1 MDANANDDILEIDDD
16 IEMEFDAET
25 GEPIAMEVEDEVVE
39 DDSFDA
45 NLALLLDEDTLREIG
60 QARQEALTNFKNARA
75 DWESYIKDCVRW
87 LGLTVSADAE
97 GDLAVE
103 GGCAAV
109 HPILIENVVKF
120 QAKAIQELWPAKGP
134 VRTKIRGLV
143 TPQREAAAS
152 RVRNHMNYQL
162 TEQVPG
168 VYSDFERNLFRVGF
182 MGNGI
187 RKAVWNAGAQAPD
200 PVVVAIEN
208 FYVDPAVSH
217 LRHAPEYIELMEL
230 NPLDMQSKKDS
241 GLFCGHDE
249 QAETLSPNELTEAV
263 YAAMGIDASIQKLGY
278 LVGESHCYLD
288 LNGLDPLV
296 PAGAVAPYVVHFN
309 VGTGTIYAIRRNWEP
324 TDDLRTKV
332 LWYTHDEFIP
342 AFGFYSF
349 GYAHLIG
356 QIAASATATLRT
368 LVDSGQY
375 ANWQGGFKSKDA
387 KFTDSD
393 TPLAFGEFRD
403 VDLSPEDMQ
412 KAFVP
417 IPAKDPSQVL
427 FQLLQFMVAS
437 GQKFADAA
445 DEVVQNGTNYG
456 PVGTTLAL
464 LEASQRFYSSI
475 HKRLHNSQHEFF
487 KLLAR
492 LNFKYL
498 PARVNFVVNNENEFV
513 QATDY
518 NPDAVDVIPASDPNA
533 LSESQRVARAQIE
546 LDMAAKFPQHHDIR
560 EALRRFY
567 SAMGT
572 EGIDK
577 LMPDPASRALTADP
591 MSELQAAM
599 TGRPIKAQMG
609 QNHSAHIAVKEAFL
623 KSPQMQGVNDPS
635 TATGLEILK
644 ANIAEHKVLMFVAQ
658 AMQLAQAQGGN
669 IQDEN
674 VQGAIATQMLQ
685 ISAES
690 GMAGSGPSAE
700 QQMIELNREELEIAR
715 QRIQSQDVRES
726 AKLALKAEELMLK
739 KLDLQS
745 RLRLDAATKVLEHLR
760 ATSDTQQEQL
770 RERVESYEQPN

>member
-1 MDANANDDILEIDDD
+1 MDANAEDDVLELAD
-16 IEMEFDAET
+16 EELEFDSET
-25 GEPIAMEVEDEVVE
+25 GEPIAVEEPE
-39 DDSFDA
+39 PEADDSFDA

-60 QARQEALTNFKNARA
+60 QERQQNLTNLKNARA
-75 DWESYIKDCVRW
+75 DWESHIKQCVKW
-87 LGLTVSADAE
+87 LGIMVDE
-97 GDLAVE
+97 GSESELLVE

-120 QAKAIQELWPAKGP
+120 QAKAIQELWPARGP
-134 VRTKIRGLV
+134 VRTKIRGYV
-143 TPQREAAAS
+143 NPEREAAAS

-187 RKAVWNAGAQAPD
+187 RKAGWNAGVKAPD
-200 PVVVAIEN
+200 PVVVGIEN

-217 LRHAPEYIELMEL
+217 LRHAIEYIEVMEIS
-230 NPLDMQSKKDS
+230 PLDMESKLAS
-241 GLFCGHDE
+241 GLFVECEE
-249 QAETLSPNELTEAV
+249 QPEQIAVNELTEAV
-263 YAAMGIDASIQKLGY
+263 MAAQGFDTTLEKMGYNI
-278 LVGESHCYLD
+278 GESHCYLD
-288 LNGLDPLV
+288 MDGIDPLV
-296 PAGAVAPYVVHFN
+296 PAGTSAPYIVHFN
-309 VGTGTIYAIRRNWEP
+309 VTTGTIYAIRRNWDE
-324 TDDLRTKV
+324 DDTTRAKI
-332 LWYTHDEFIP
+332 LWYAHDEFIP
-342 AFGFYSF
+342 AFGFYAF

-387 KFTDSD
+387 KFTDS
-393 TPLAFGEFRD
+393 TSPLAFGEFRD
-403 VDLSPEDMQ
+403 IDLSPEDMQ

-427 FQLLQFMVAS
+427 FQLLQYMVQS

-487 KLLAR
+487 RLLAR

-513 QATDY
+513 SASDY
-518 NPDAVDVIPASDPNA
+518 DPEAVDVIPSSDPNA

-567 SAMGT
+567 GAMGT

-577 LMPDPASRALTADP
+577 LMPDPESRALSADP

-599 TGRPIKAQMG
+599 TGRPIKAKMG
-609 QNHSAHIAVKEAFL
+609 QNHAAHIAVKEAFL

-644 ANIAEHKVLMFVAQ
+644 ANIAEHKVLIFVAQ

-669 IQDEN
+669 IQDEG

-690 GMAGSGPSAE
+690 GAQGGGPSVE
-700 QQMIELNREELEIAR
+700 QQMIELNLEELEIAR
-715 QRIQSQDVRES
+715 QRIQSQDTRES
-726 AKLALKAEELMLK
+726 AKLALKAEELLLK
-739 KLDLQS
+739 RLDMQS
-745 RLRLDAATKVLEHLR
+745 RIRMESSAKILEHLR
-760 ATSDTQQEQL
+760 ETANNRQEDLTQ
-770 RERVESYEQPN
+770 RVESYEQPS

>member
-1 MDANANDDILEIDDD
+1 MDANATDDILELDEDTVL
-16 IEMEFDAET
+16 EFDAET
-25 GEPIAMEVEDEVVE
+25 GEPIQAEVPEPEL
-39 DDSFDA
+39 DDAFDA
-45 NLALLLDEDTLREIG
+45 NLALALDEETLREIG

-75 DWESYIKDCVRW
+75 DWESYIKECVRW
-87 LGLTVSADAE
+87 LGITVDAEGE

-109 HPILIENVVKF
+109 HPILIENTVKF

-187 RKAVWNAGAQAPD
+187 RKGVWNGAVQAPD
-200 PVVVAIEN
+200 PSVVAIEN
-208 FYVDPAVSH
+208 FYVDPTISH
-217 LRHAPEYIELMEL
+217 LRHAPEYIEVMEI
-230 NPLDMQSKKDS
+230 NPLDMQSKIE
-241 GLFCGHDE
+241 GGTFCGHEE
-249 QAETLSPNELTEAV
+249 QPENITANELTEAI
-263 YAAMGIDASIQKLGY
+263 YAAMGIDATIQKLGY
-278 LVGESHCYLD
+278 VVGEAHCYLD
-288 LNGLDPLV
+288 LGGADSLV
-296 PAGAVAPYVVHFN
+296 PAGAVAPYIVHFN
-309 VGTGTIYAIRRNWEP
+309 IGTGTIYAIRRNWDENDA
-324 TDDLRTKV
+324 TRTKL
-332 LWYTHDEFIP
+332 LWYAHDEFIP
-342 AFGFYSF
+342 AFGFYAF

-356 QIAASATATLRT
+356 QIAAASTATLRT

-387 KFTDSD
+387 KFTDGD

-427 FQLLQFMVAS
+427 FQLLQYMVAS

-445 DEVVQNGTNYG
+445 DEVVQNGANYG

-487 KLLAR
+487 QILAR
-492 LNFKYL
+492 LNHKYL
-498 PARVNFVVNNENEFV
+498 PERVDFVVNNENEFV
-513 QATDY
+513 TAADY
-518 NPDAVDVIPASDPNA
+518 DPQAVDVMPASDPNA
-533 LSESQRVARAQIE
+533 MSESQRVARAQIE

-577 LMPDPASRALTADP
+577 LMPDPASRALTSDP

-609 QNHSAHIAVKEAFL
+609 QNHAAHIAVKEAFL

-644 ANIAEHKVLMFVAQ
+644 ANIAEHKVLIFVAQ

-690 GMAGSGPSAE
+690 GGVGGPSTE
-700 QQMIELNREELEIAR
+700 QQMIDLNREELEIAR

-739 KLDLQS
+739 RLDLQS
-745 RLRLDAATKVLEHLR
+745 RLRMDAATKVLEHLR

-770 RERVESYEQPN
+770 RERVDAYEQPN